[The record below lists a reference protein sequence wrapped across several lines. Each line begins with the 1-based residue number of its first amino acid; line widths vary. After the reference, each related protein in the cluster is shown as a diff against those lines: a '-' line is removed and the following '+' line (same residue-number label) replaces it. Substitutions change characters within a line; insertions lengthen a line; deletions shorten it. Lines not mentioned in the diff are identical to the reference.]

1 MARPDFT
8 LEWSSD
14 NTPDP
19 VAPADY
25 GAGWTFIGPE
35 PPLKSQFDYFQ
46 NLADRRLLWIG
57 SQIPTSGG
65 VLANAG
71 DLMTVGGTADAVT
84 LTTANTAPAEAYT
97 SGSKYRFTAA
107 QNSTGAVTVD
117 VDGLGAKTLNI
128 RTGGLISGNTYEIV
142 YNGTSFDVYTS
153 LYESVTKIDSISDLE
168 GFTPYFDGQTIVVNG
183 YHSGSQLGGGVFVK
197 ANGRHDGGT
206 FIDPNRTFP
215 ASWSDEVAKAAWY
228 ADSGLDVDGWKRV
241 DDTLTVGRFGAKGI
255 GATSDDTKAIQ
266 KAIDAGEVLRGQPVY
281 VEPNRPAQY
290 YAISSSLV
298 ALEYINL
305 IGSGWDA
312 CSIIGDGFTLGVP
325 MLHLNNID
333 ASPQYGSTIENLTFR
348 TLDNQAAGIQ
358 ITSFAHLNVKN
369 VRIRGCSNSII
380 IEGTSTFLNY
390 FENVSCFE
398 TTGKS
403 IWFKGYLGG
412 GGCAFYTCDFSGND
426 GFFVDSASSI
436 SGLNLIGCNFEQCLV
451 SSMYVEGNVRGLLID
466 GPRTEGCQ
474 STDFFFRPTVG
485 NKVNGLTITGGY
497 FQTDGVANDI
507 IQIGGDS
514 GTVEGFNI
522 SGNYIAVAQAGAYFV
537 NFNGGGNHGLVSGNK
552 IDQDA
557 GVVNTFREGVT
568 VENNAN
574 SAGKL
579 PESPVVTSYTAI
591 SGSTPDVSQVRDAV
605 VNNLVITNMTDMLNE
620 QGDQVITLYFQNA
633 NTNMRDFTTTGNF
646 RLKGGI
652 DVTPPADSIMTF
664 RKLSTVTTAWI
675 EVSRSF

>member
-1 MARPDFT
+1 M
-8 LEWSSD
+8 
-14 NTPDP
+14 P
-19 VAPADY
+19 VLSIDSPFA
-25 GAGWTFIGPE
+25 
-35 PPLKSQFDYFQ
+35 
-46 NLADRRLLWIG
+46 
-57 SQIPTSGG
+57 QI
-65 VLANAG
+65 L
-71 DLMTVGGTADAVT
+71 
-84 LTTANTAPAEAYT
+84 
-97 SGSKYRFTAA
+97 
-107 QNSTGAVTVD
+107 D
-117 VDGLGAKTLNI
+117 VDGDPLKAGYVYVGESGLDAETNPISVFWDEGLTVPAVQPLRTLN
-128 RTGGLISGNTYEIV
+128 GYISNNGNPGNVFVSAENFSITVKNKNQTLV
-142 YNGTSFDVYTS
+142 YSELTSGKREAEKTKS
-153 LYESVTKIDSISDLE
+153 PGSVSSISDLE
-168 GFTPYFDGQTIVVNG
+168 GFSPSVSGQQVSVSG
-183 YHSGSQLGGGVFVK
+183 YHAGSQLGGGLFVR
-197 ANGRHDGGT
+197 ATGRHDGGT
-206 FIDPNRTFP
+206 FIDPSRAFP

-228 ADSGLDVDGWKRV
+228 ADSGVDVDGWKRV

-255 GATSDDTKAIQ
+255 GASSDDTKAIQ
-266 KAIDAGEVLRGQPVY
+266 KAIDAGEILRGQPVY

-305 IGSGWDA
+305 IGSGWDS
-312 CSIIGDGFTLGVP
+312 CNIIGDGFTLGVP

-348 TLDNQAAGIQ
+348 TLDNQSAGIQ

-369 VRIRGCSNSII
+369 VRLRGCSNSII

-426 GFFVDSASSI
+426 GFYVDPTSSI

-451 SSMYVEGNVRGLLID
+451 SSMYIEGNVRGLLID

-537 NFNGGGNHGLVSGNK
+537 KFNGGGAHGVISGNK
-552 IDQDA
+552 IDLDA
-557 GVVNTFREGVT
+557 EAVNEFRDGVR

-574 SAGKL
+574 SAGSL
-579 PESPVVTSYTAI
+579 PESPAVTSYTVI
-591 SGSTPDVSQVRDAV
+591 SGATPDIANVRDGI
-605 VNNLVITNMTDMLNE
+605 VNNLAATDMTDLVNSKE
-620 QGDQVITLYFQNA
+620 NQVITLFFQNG
-633 NTNMRDFTTTGNF
+633 NTTVKDDSTTGVF
-646 RLKGGI
+646 RLKGGV
-652 DVTPPADSIMTF
+652 DVVAPGDSMMTF
-664 RKLSTVTTAWI
+664 RKLSGVAAGWL